1 MRQKGFTLVEVLVVL
16 AVGGVL
22 LTGLVTSIFQV
33 TTFTDRSN
41 SQGIALADLHPATLQ
56 IKKDLQ
62 MAQDTSLTTD
72 GVPQQDSISLDWTD
86 YTHLEGTENH
96 NHSCNYA
103 LSGTELRRTYDGTE
117 SIVGRNITSVVFTQD
132 GRLVNVVI
140 TATGPGIQQRSKT
153 IEFRVHM
160 RAEVS
165 PE

>member
-1 MRQKGFTLVEVLVVL
+1 MRQKGFTLVEVLVAL

-22 LTGLVTSIFQV
+22 LTGLITSIFQV

-41 SQGIALADLHPATLQ
+41 SQGIALADLHLAALQ

-62 MAQDTSLTTD
+62 MAQNVDLLSPPSLVEL
-72 GVPQQDSISLDWTD
+72 GWID
-86 YTHLEGTENH
+86 YTHLESTDNRT
-96 NHSCNYA
+96 HSSVYT
-103 LSGTELRRTYDGTE
+103 LSGTELRRTYDYTE
-117 SIVGRNITSVVFTQD
+117 SIVGRNITSIVFTKD

-140 TATGPGIQQRSKT
+140 TAVGPGIQQRSKT
-153 IEFRVHM
+153 IEFIVHM

>member
-41 SQGIALADLHPATLQ
+41 SQGIALADLHLATLQ

-62 MAQDTSLTTD
+62 MAQNVDLLSPPSLVEL
-72 GVPQQDSISLDWTD
+72 GWTD
-86 YTHLEGTENH
+86 YTHLEGTENPT
-96 NHSCNYA
+96 HSSAYT
-103 LSGTELRRTYDGTE
+103 LSGTKLLRTYDSGNT

-153 IEFRVHM
+153 IEFSVHM
-160 RAEVS
+160 RAEEF